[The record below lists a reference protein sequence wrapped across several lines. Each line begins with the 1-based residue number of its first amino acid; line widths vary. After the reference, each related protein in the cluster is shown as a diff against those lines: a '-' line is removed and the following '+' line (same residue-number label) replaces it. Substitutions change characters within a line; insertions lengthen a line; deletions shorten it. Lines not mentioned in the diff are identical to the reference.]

1 MSNRFL
7 VSLLLAAAVAAGCAP
22 KLATPGE
29 ATRISGRVDAP
40 GDEPVHVV
48 ALERCSSSYY
58 FFEKCPGRFLG
69 EAKLWKPGPFVIEFD
84 TEQDELVLF
93 AFRGE
98 AGVERQCTT
107 VTLPTAQAGT
117 PLTLTLTAGHC
128 GSQSLHSVEGVGAPP
143 PPAGATSSP
152 APPLDSGGPL

>member
-58 FFEKCPGRFLG
+58 FF
-69 EAKLWKPGPFVIEFD
+69 
-84 TEQDELVLF
+84 
-93 AFRGE
+93 
-98 AGVERQCTT
+98 
-107 VTLPTAQAGT
+107 
-117 PLTLTLTAGHC
+117 
-128 GSQSLHSVEGVGAPP
+128 
-143 PPAGATSSP
+143 
-152 APPLDSGGPL
+152 